1 MTGAAGRFNDLRT
14 RIVSALFMVALG
26 AGALWLGG
34 PVFLVLVGLVA
45 GLMIWEL
52 GRMLGPDLAPAKAA
66 LLALIGGVAVLRVG
80 YDSAPLALTSLLLAP
95 VLGLVLLKRDR
106 GLFLVYG
113 AGVLF
118 AAAALFWLRE
128 RAGLGWAL
136 WLVAVVVAADVGG
149 YFFGRI
155 LGGPKILPRISPK
168 KTWSGTLG
176 GWLLAALVGAGF
188 AAAGQ
193 AGWLVITL
201 SLFTAIASQ
210 AGDVAESAIKRH
222 AGVKDS
228 SGLIP
233 GHGGV
238 LDRFDALIAAAL
250 FVLVITRVFPLP
262 AGGAG

>member
-1 MTGAAGRFNDLRT
+1 MTGKTGSFNDLQVRLL
-14 RIVSALFMVALG
+14 SALAMLA
-26 AGALWLGG
+26 AGGGSIWLGG
-34 PVFLVLVGLVA
+34 PAFLGLLGLVA

-52 GRMLGPDLAPAKAA
+52 ARMLGPETQPAKRV
-66 LLALIGGVAVLRVG
+66 LLALIAGAAVVRVG
-80 YDSAPLALTSLLLAP
+80 YDARPLALTALLLAP
-95 VLGLVLLKRDR
+95 VLGLVLLRRDR

-113 AGVLF
+113 TGLLF

-128 RAGLGWAL
+128 GAGLLWVL
-136 WLVAVVVAADVGG
+136 WLVAVVVATDIGG

-168 KTWSGTLG
+168 KTWSGSFG
-176 GWLLAALVGAGF
+176 GWLLAALVGLGYVL
-188 AAAGQ
+188 
-193 AGWLVITL
+193 AGWAGTFVITL
-201 SLFTAIASQ
+201 SVATAIASQ

-238 LDRFDALIAAAL
+238 LDRFDALAAAAL
-250 FVLVITRVFPLP
+250 FVLVITYFAPLP
-262 AGGAG
+262 APGGS